1 MHLPTATGEV
11 GPPRSIL
18 TFDEED
24 ENKFTNRRDGSIPKG
39 EKFCIAVKYRIA
51 ALDIHDEAQD
61 RKLAGDWY
69 NG

>member
-39 EKFCIAVKYRIA
+39 EKFCIAVKVSLCRRM
-51 ALDIHDEAQD
+51 QD
-61 RKLAGDWY
+61 RQTPAIDSLCS
-69 NG
+69 